1 MESQRAQRRNIK
13 TMQIVQKF
21 IKSNA
26 KAIEISPFEYKGVE
40 PNSSGSNLD
49 NFDWDNAFSNPI
61 IT

>member
-1 MESQRAQRRNIK
+1 
-13 TMQIVQKF
+13 MQIVQKF